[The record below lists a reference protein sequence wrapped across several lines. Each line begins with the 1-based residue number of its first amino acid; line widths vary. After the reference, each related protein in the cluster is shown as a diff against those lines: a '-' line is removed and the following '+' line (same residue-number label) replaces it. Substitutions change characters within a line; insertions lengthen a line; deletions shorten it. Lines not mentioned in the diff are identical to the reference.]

1 MRSKQTFTE
10 VMGIINVTPDSF
22 SDGGKHAELESALRR
37 CEAMV
42 NAGVDWVDI
51 GGESTRPGA
60 AAVSEAEELQRV
72 VPVIEAIATRFD
84 VKVSVDT
91 SKAQVMRAA
100 LQAGASMINDVR
112 ALREDGALQAAV
124 EGQAL
129 VCLMHM
135 QGQPRS
141 MQSAPDYDD
150 VVCEVKDFLAQRITA
165 CESAGLDRSR
175 LLLDPG
181 FGFGKTVRHNY
192 QLLQRL
198 QAFHEFD
205 LPLLVGLSRKSM
217 IGTVTDRSVE
227 NRLAGSIAGATIAA
241 MKGAQIIRVHDVKE
255 TVDAMKVVHAT
266 LNGEF

>member
-1 MRSKQTFTE
+1 MRSKQTVTE

-22 SDGGKHAELESALRR
+22 SDGGQHAEFESALRR

-42 NAGVDWVDI
+42 EAGVDWVDI

-60 AAVSEAEELQRV
+60 AAVSETEELERV
-72 VPVIEAIATRFD
+72 VPVIEAISQRFE

-91 SKAQVMRAA
+91 SKALVMREA
-100 LQAGASMINDVR
+100 LAVGAQMINDVR
-112 ALREDGALQAAV
+112 ALREEGALQAAV

-135 QGQPRS
+135 QGQPRT
-141 MQSAPDYDD
+141 MQTAPDYDD
-150 VVCEVKDFLAQRITA
+150 VVCEVKDFLTQRIEA
-165 CESAGLDRSR
+165 CVMAGMERSR

-198 QAFHEFD
+198 QAFHELD

-217 IGTVTDRSVE
+217 IGQVTERTVDK
-227 NRLAGSIAGATIAA
+227 RLAGSIAAATIAA
-241 MKGAQIIRVHDVKE
+241 MKGAQIIRVHDVAE